1 MAKQYQWRLY
11 FSADGPLD
19 AGFVGTPDRST
30 HTTDATSGVAT
41 ATYYCVDSNNTSS
54 QTPAGWWRN
63 NRSSEFVTVITSWT
77 ASIDNRNNLTINTT
91 TKIQRIWRGDVVGHP
106 TQYDNSGRWIRV
118 YHQQGGTELWNY
130 HDLNIAQAKEIGAN
144 INLGNYSFTL
154 PPGGGSQS
162 MHNTM
167 YYFNKNDTYVTD
179 GDRINMGLQFINIL
193 PPDYRPGAIRDS
205 GGVWQSH
212 NRNNGEAHIL
222 TADSGSWREMRTE
235 SGLIAA
241 GNPPSIRI
249 NNKWMNQRL
258 IGKE

>member
-1 MAKQYQWRLY
+1 MAKQYQWQLF

-19 AGFVGTPDRST
+19 AGFVGSPDLSV

-41 ATYYCVDSNNTSS
+41 ATYYCVDSNNLNGA
-54 QTPAGWWRN
+54 PAGWWRN

-91 TKIQRIWRGDVVGHP
+91 TKIQRIWRGDVVGSP

-162 MHNTM
+162 NHNTM
-167 YYFNKNDTYVTD
+167 YYFNKNDTYTTD
-179 GDRINMGLQFINIL
+179 GDRINMGLLFTNIL
-193 PPDYRPGAIRDS
+193 PPDYRPGAIRDN